1 MWGHRSKAWVAIEE
15 QLFGNCEAR
24 ALHLDVAFQTFVQGD
39 LSDTE
44 YCRQMKGMMTSLSD
58 LEEPIS
64 DRTLVLNL
72 LRDLNERGHLWTWV
86 IFEELTKG
94 WAPRSD
100 TAAALYNS
108 TPGGYALQPPSSTFV
123 SGGSSLRL
131 PAPPAFI
138 AWFEVSPLSSPLYTA
153 RALATTSATA
163 TPLRSV
169 LNPMV

>member
-86 IFEELTKG
+86 ILEELTKG

-100 TAAALYNS
+100 TAVALYSS
-108 TPGGYALQPPSSTFV
+108 TLGGYALQPPSSTFV
-123 SGGSSLRL
+123 SGAL
-131 PAPPAFI
+131 PCAFPPLPP
-138 AWFEVSPLSSPLYTA
+138 S
-153 RALATTSATA
+153 
-163 TPLRSV
+163 
-169 LNPMV
+169 

>member
-15 QLFGNCEAR
+15 QLFGNCEAC

-44 YCRQMKGMMTSLSD
+44 YCRQMKGMMTSLSY
-58 LEEPIS
+58 LEELIS

-86 IFEELTKG
+86 ILEELTKG

-100 TAAALYNS
+100 TAVALYSS
-108 TPGGYALQPPSSTFV
+108 TLGGYALQPPSSTFV
-123 SGGSSLRL
+123 SGAL
-131 PAPPAFI
+131 PCAFPPLPP
-138 AWFEVSPLSSPLYTA
+138 S
-153 RALATTSATA
+153 
-163 TPLRSV
+163 
-169 LNPMV
+169 